1 MKKWILY
8 IRSGTIRTG
17 GNGKKGKKMRDL
29 AELRLE
35 IDKIDRQMVELFEQR
50 MGISREVAEYKVA
63 VGKRI
68 LDKEREN
75 QKIEAVN
82 ALTHNEFNR
91 HGVEELYKQ
100 LMAMSRKL
108 QYQLMEEQALGRLPF
123 VMVDKLEKE
132 NVRVV
137 YQGVDGAYAQQ
148 AMFAFFGENVNHFH
162 VERWRDAMDAI
173 AEGMADYAVLPI
185 ENSTAGIV
193 NDNYDLLEEYDNYI
207 VGEQILSIQHA
218 LLGTPDAELSDIRTV
233 YSHPQGLMQC
243 ARYLDEHRDWK
254 QISLLNTAMAA
265 QKVAEEHDKSQA
277 AIASTL
283 AAKQHG
289 LKVLEEGINRSGGNS
304 TRFLIVTNQ
313 PIFCRDAEKVSI
325 CFEVTHESGCLYNV
339 LSHFIYN
346 NLNMCRIESRPI
358 ADRNWEYHFF
368 VDFEGNLNDSA
379 VKNALRGIR
388 EEALNLKILGN
399 Y

>member
-1 MKKWILY
+1 
-8 IRSGTIRTG
+8 
-17 GNGKKGKKMRDL
+17 MRDL

-75 QKIEAVN
+75 QKIEAVK

-100 LMAMSRKL
+100 LMAMSRKF

-193 NDNYDLLEEYDNYI
+193 HDKYDLLEEYDNHI

>member
-1 MKKWILY
+1 
-8 IRSGTIRTG
+8 
-17 GNGKKGKKMRDL
+17 MRDL
-29 AELRLE
+29 AELRIEIDE
-35 IDKIDRQMVELFEQR
+35 IDKQMVELFERR
-50 MGISREVAEYKVA
+50 MDISREVAEYKVA
-63 VGKRI
+63 TGKRI

-75 QKIEAVN
+75 QKLEAVKKM
-82 ALTHNEFNR
+82 THNAFNS
-91 HGVEELYKQ
+91 HGVEELFKQ

-108 QYQLMEEQALGRLPF
+108 QYQQMEEKALGRLPF

-148 AMFAFFGENVNHFH
+148 AMFAFFGDQVNHFH

-193 NDNYDLLEEYDNYI
+193 NDNYDLLGEYDNYI

-218 LLGTPDAELSDIRTV
+218 LLGTPDATLSDIRTV

-243 ARYLDEHRDWK
+243 AKYLDEHREWQ

-265 QKVAEEHDKSQA
+265 QKVAEDQDNSQA

-283 AAKQHG
+283 AARQHG
-289 LKVLEEGINRSGGNS
+289 LKVLEEGINRSGQNS

-313 PIFCRDAEKVSI
+313 PIFCRDAKKVSI

-346 NLNMCRIESRPI
+346 NLNMSRIESRPI
-358 ADRNWEYHFF
+358 PNRNWEYHFF

>member
-1 MKKWILY
+1 
-8 IRSGTIRTG
+8 
-17 GNGKKGKKMRDL
+17 MRDL
-29 AELRLE
+29 AELRIEIDE
-35 IDKIDRQMVELFEQR
+35 IDKQMVELFERR
-50 MGISREVAEYKVA
+50 MDVSREVAEYKVA
-63 VGKRI
+63 TGKRI

-75 QKIEAVN
+75 QKLEAVKKM
-82 ALTHNEFNR
+82 THNAFNS
-91 HGVEELYKQ
+91 HGVEELFKQ

-108 QYQLMEEQALGRLPF
+108 QYQQMEEKALGRLPF

-148 AMFAFFGENVNHFH
+148 AMFAFFGDQVNHFH

-193 NDNYDLLEEYDNYI
+193 NDNYDLLGEYDNYI

-218 LLGTPDAELSDIRTV
+218 LLGTPDATLSDIRTV

-243 ARYLDEHRDWK
+243 TKYLDEHREWQ

-265 QKVAEEHDKSQA
+265 QKVAEDQDNSQA

-283 AAKQHG
+283 AARQHG
-289 LKVLEEGINRSGGNS
+289 LKVLEEGINRSGQNS

-313 PIFCRDAEKVSI
+313 PIFCRDAKKVSI

-346 NLNMCRIESRPI
+346 NLNMSRIESRPI
-358 ADRNWEYHFF
+358 PDRNWEYHFF

>member
-1 MKKWILY
+1 MLAVKTAAVHRFGEIYLVSVEFGPVHARIFY
-8 IRSGTIRTG
+8 LSVHGNAASSAHTGAVHHDAVHTDDRRYTVSAGEFADVAHHYHRSDDKNAVDLIASVYQLLQHRRDEAFDAQRAVVG
-17 GNGKKGKKMRDL
+17 GDEQFL
-29 AELRLE
+29 A
-35 IDKIDRQMVELFEQR
+35 V
-50 MGISREVAEYKVA
+50 VAE
-63 VGKRI
+63 
-68 LDKEREN
+68 
-75 QKIEAVN
+75 
-82 ALTHNEFNR
+82 
-91 HGVEELYKQ
+91 
-100 LMAMSRKL
+100 S
-108 QYQLMEEQALGRLPF
+108 
-123 VMVDKLEKE
+123 VDKLEKE

-325 CFEVTHESGCLYNV
+325 CFEVSHESGCLYNV

>member
-1 MKKWILY
+1 
-8 IRSGTIRTG
+8 
-17 GNGKKGKKMRDL
+17 MRDL
-29 AELRLE
+29 AELRIEIDE
-35 IDKIDRQMVELFEQR
+35 IDKQMVELFERR
-50 MGISREVAEYKVA
+50 MDVSREVAEYKVA
-63 VGKRI
+63 TGKRI

-75 QKIEAVN
+75 QKLEAVKKM
-82 ALTHNEFNR
+82 THNAFNS
-91 HGVEELYKQ
+91 HGVEELFKQ

-108 QYQLMEEQALGRLPF
+108 QYQQMEEQALGRLPF

-148 AMFAFFGENVNHFH
+148 AMFAFFGDQVNHFH

-193 NDNYDLLEEYDNYI
+193 NDNYDLLGEYDNYI

-218 LLGTPDAELSDIRTV
+218 LLGTPDATLSDIRTV

-243 ARYLDEHRDWK
+243 AKYLDEHREWQ

-265 QKVAEEHDKSQA
+265 QKVAEDQDNSQA

-283 AAKQHG
+283 AARQHG
-289 LKVLEEGINRSGGNS
+289 LKVLEEGINRSGQNS

-313 PIFCRDAEKVSI
+313 PIFCRDAKKVSI

-346 NLNMCRIESRPI
+346 NLNMSRIESRPI
-358 ADRNWEYHFF
+358 PDRNWEYHFF

>member
-1 MKKWILY
+1 
-8 IRSGTIRTG
+8 
-17 GNGKKGKKMRDL
+17 MRDL
-29 AELRLE
+29 KELRV
-35 IDKIDRQMVELFEQR
+35 DIDRIDREMVALFEER
-50 MGISREVAEYKVA
+50 MGIAKEVAEYKIA
-63 VGKRI
+63 TGKKI

-75 QKIEAVN
+75 QKLEAVK
-82 ALTHNEFNR
+82 ALTHNDFNS

-100 LMAMSRKL
+100 IMGISRKL
-108 QYQLMEEQALGRLPF
+108 QYQLMEEKALGRLPF
-123 VMVDKLEKE
+123 IMVNELEKKQ
-132 NVRVV
+132 VRVV
-137 YQGVDGAYAQQ
+137 YQGVEGAYAQQ
-148 AMFAFFGENVNHFH
+148 AMFAFFGEDVNHFH

-193 NDNYDLLEEYDNYI
+193 NDNYDLLGEYDNYI
-207 VGEQILSIQHA
+207 VGEQIISIQHA
-218 LLGTPDAELSDIRTV
+218 LLGTPDAKISDIRTV

-243 ARYLDEHRDWK
+243 AKYLDEHRDWQ
-254 QISLLNTAMAA
+254 QISVLNTAVAA
-265 QKVAEEHDKSQA
+265 NKVAEEKDKTQA

-283 AAKQHG
+283 AGRQQG
-289 LKVLEEGINRSGGNS
+289 LKMLDEGINRSMNNS

-313 PIFCRDAEKVSI
+313 PIFCRDAKKVSI

-339 LSHFIYN
+339 LSHFIFN

-358 ADRNWEYHFF
+358 PDRNWEYHFF